1 MSEAWTSFTI
11 GLLATTS
18 PCILPMYPGFLAY
31 LGLQENQGKGPPRWL
46 LGLSVLAGVMLMMII
61 LGGLI
66 ALISLPVGS
75 VLAYIIPLSNLIL
88 FILGI
93 LLLMDKNPFKQISQI
108 KSPVFKNPVSTAF
121 IYGLMYGPIS
131 LPCSGPLL
139 VSIFAISLSAGETLQ
154 RLGTFFW
161 FGLGFGS
168 PLLILAFIAQATQK
182 KFTRWVATHNRLI
195 NIIGGIFLIGLS
207 IFDMVQNW
215 ENITLILFSN

>member
-1 MSEAWTSFTI
+1 VSEAWTSFTI

-18 PCILPMYPGFLAY
+18 PCILPLYPGFLAF
-31 LGLQENQGKGPPRWL
+31 LGLQTDHGKGPPRWV
-46 LGLSVLAGVMLMMII
+46 LGLAVLAGVMIMMIV
-61 LGGLI
+61 LGGAI
-66 ALISLPVGS
+66 ALLSLPVGS

-88 FILGI
+88 FTLGV
-93 LLLMDKNPFKQISQI
+93 LLLLDKNPFKQMLQLR
-108 KSPVFKNPVSTAF
+108 SPVFKNPVISAF

-154 RLGTFFW
+154 RLSTFLW
-161 FGLGFGS
+161 FGLGFGL
-168 PLLILAFIAQATQK
+168 PLFILAFIAQATQK

-207 IFDMVQNW
+207 VFDMIQNW
-215 ENITLILFSN
+215 ENIALILFSN